1 VPFRGFLPEPGAPEV
16 KPLPALSNGFLTFGS
31 FNRLSK
37 ISEATIDLWS
47 RVLHAIPD
55 AKMLVGAAGEPRAE
69 ERLRKQF
76 ESRGIAPA
84 RLSFRPRMQMAEYL
98 ALHHE
103 VDVVLD
109 TFPYTGGTTTSQ
121 ALWMGVP
128 VLTLEGST
136 SQQRQSATI
145 LAMLGLDEWSTRTPE
160 AYIEQAR
167 AAAADLPALD
177 RLRQSLRAKMAASV
191 HGSQEAVRREMDTAL
206 QTMWRRW
213 CAGLP
218 PESFAVSD

>member
-1 VPFRGFLPEPGAPEV
+1 
-16 KPLPALSNGFLTFGS
+16 
-31 FNRLSK
+31 
-37 ISEATIDLWS
+37 
-47 RVLHAIPD
+47 
-55 AKMLVGAAGEPRAE
+55 
-69 ERLRKQF
+69 
-76 ESRGIAPA
+76 
-84 RLSFRPRMQMAEYL
+84 MQMAEYL

-177 RLRQSLRAKMAASV
+177 RLRQSLRPKMAASV